1 MRDYARLAKQI
12 AQLQAKSELQFSL
25 QAGFARVM
33 HRLPDAGAK
42 PATCLWAG
50 KVHHPELELLSN
62 FTPAGTW
69 ITRRRAGRL
78 AFKEG
83 LANAKC

>member
-1 MRDYARLAKQI
+1 VLLDPGEWEVVLPCAKVCRLVLVFRRLSDYLRLAKRI
-12 AQLQAKSELQFSL
+12 ARLRAKSELQFSL

-50 KVHHPELELLSN
+50 NVHHPELELL
-62 FTPAGTW
+62 
-69 ITRRRAGRL
+69 
-78 AFKEG
+78 E
-83 LANAKC
+83 